1 MPICMHA
8 TQKKAK
14 NTCIPEM
21 VALGMGVKTNVKPQ
35 HKTEGGGGVGG
46 ASEVL
51 PLQKKRGGQ
60 KKF

>member
-35 HKTEGGGGVGG
+35 HKTEGGGGG
-46 ASEVL
+46 
-51 PLQKKRGGQ
+51 RG
-60 KKF
+60 K